1 MIHSNLLIGLNYLAA
16 MLSRLSMRSQCF
28 MTQLPPKSKNN
39 LKLDYW
45 KTNVVNYNYIFTS
58 PLIPIYFLKIAM
70 LILQDVEGV
79 VVV

>member
-1 MIHSNLLIGLNYLAA
+1 
-16 MLSRLSMRSQCF
+16 